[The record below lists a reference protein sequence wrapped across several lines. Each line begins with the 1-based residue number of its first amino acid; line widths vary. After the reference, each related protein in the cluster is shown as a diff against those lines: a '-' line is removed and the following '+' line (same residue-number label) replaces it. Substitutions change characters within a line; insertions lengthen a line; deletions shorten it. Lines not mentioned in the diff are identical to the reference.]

1 MFAVYGLFVLLSHI
15 EYLLPSSLAAMDY
28 GSEGRKARGPQ
39 IPPALNIQGSLTIRS
54 RQIKVRFL
62 ETSKE
67 QEKRANS
74 DLVYDSLFQD
84 MEIICL
90 TPQERDFPSLSRR
103 RIGARNNVG
112 PSYSEVAKKKK
123 N

>member
-1 MFAVYGLFVLLSHI
+1 MVYSFYYLILNLFF
-15 EYLLPSSLAAMDY
+15 LLPCPAMDF
-28 GSEGRKARGPQ
+28 GTEGRKARGPQ

-74 DLVYDSLFQD
+74 DLVYDDSLFQE

>member
-1 MFAVYGLFVLLSHI
+1 MEDIGNFVSIICINEARI
-15 EYLLPSSLAAMDY
+15 EGILDRNDLTNGIIVVKNAMDY

-54 RQIKVRFL
+54 RQIK
-62 ETSKE
+62 
-67 QEKRANS
+67 
-74 DLVYDSLFQD
+74 D